1 VLVQVAPVNARLPP
15 RLGLQASRVAYYAR
29 AVDPLPTD
37 TTDTPTVQHCPR
49 CRHD

>member
-1 VLVQVAPVNARLPP
+1 VLVQVEPVNARLPSL
-15 RLGLQASRVAYYAR
+15 LGLQASRVAYAR